1 MPDPL
6 IAIVNA
12 SSIIP
17 NEALAQ
23 YSQDIQAQIDDDF
36 SPIWG
41 KRADITF
48 VPQHGRPPTG
58 SWPIYINR
66 HSSDPDALGWHTQ
79 DGNKIMGRVFA
90 GDCLKYGISVSVDL
104 SHEVLEILGDP
115 DCRQTMTLPDGRL
128 AALEMCDPVESD
140 RYAYMKGKTLVSD
153 FILPPYFHP
162 GAGATLY
169 DFKGHLSGPCPMLT
183 DGGYQSLYENGQW
196 ISVFARNVDGSFS
209 YRSLRNGRQRRR
221 FVDPA
226 SDPHPPQ
233 SDVR

>member
-1 MPDPL
+1 MSDPI

-12 SSIIP
+12 SSLIP

-23 YSQDIQAQIDDDF
+23 YSQDIQAQIDEDF
-36 SPIWG
+36 YPIWG

-48 VPQHGRPPTG
+48 IPQHGRPPTD
-58 SWPIYINR
+58 SWPIYINK

-79 DGNKIMGRVFA
+79 DGQKIMGRVFA

-104 SHEVLEILGDP
+104 SHEVLEMLGDP

-140 RYAYMKGKTLVSD
+140 SFGYVKGKTLVSD

-162 GAGATLY
+162 GAGATRF
-169 DFKGHLSGPCPMLT
+169 DFMSKLSGPCPILGE
-183 DGGYQSLYENGQW
+183 GGYQSLYEKGQW
-196 ISVFARNVDGSFS
+196 VSVFARLADGSFS
-209 YRSLRNGRQRRR
+209 YRSLRHGRNFRRA
-221 FVDPA
+221 VGPGPY
-226 SDPHPPQ
+226 SPQ
-233 SDVR
+233 FDIR